1 MAKGK
6 FSQALVRA
14 GNKVKSTALELESVK
29 KLRAMDRRELK
40 QLGITA
46 GVAAVGGGI
55 AGYTIEQKIQEAPE
69 DKISAD
75 SFLKKGAMGLPA
87 TTILGAVGAVVAAK
101 KLSGTKAVA
110 VTAALGGLAGGGYA
124 YKKSHEA

>member
-6 FSQALVRA
+6 FTQALVSAKNRA
-14 GNKVKSTALELESVK
+14 RNYANELESVK
-29 KLRAMDRRELK
+29 KLRSMDRRELK

-55 AGYTIEQKIQEAPE
+55 AGYMIEDKIQSAPE
-69 DKISAD
+69 DKISSE

-87 TTILGAVGAVVAAK
+87 TTILGAVGAFFAAK
-101 KLSGTKAVA
+101 KLSGTKAIA
-110 VTAALGGLAGGGYA
+110 VTSALGGVAGGGYA
-124 YKKSHEA
+124 YKKANEK